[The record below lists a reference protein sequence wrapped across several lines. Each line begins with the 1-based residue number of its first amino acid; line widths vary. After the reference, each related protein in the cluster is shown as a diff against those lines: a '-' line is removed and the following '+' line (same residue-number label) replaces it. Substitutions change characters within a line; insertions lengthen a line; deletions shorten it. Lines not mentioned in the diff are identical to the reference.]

1 MADAKVLEGQKW
13 VNATY
18 AGVSGYVKCPENGQT
33 SWSTMNSLIMGLQHE
48 LGISPVVASFG
59 ATTMS
64 KLEALKG
71 ITDGENQPNKNIPY
85 IVRYGL
91 FCKGYWGEAGD
102 TFNADALESMKKNM
116 GIWQEG
122 QEGWNRMVQAKVF
135 KALLTMDSY
144 VVVAGGTDKIRG
156 IQQWLNGLYW
166 EKSAYSIGPCDG
178 LYSRD
183 VQKSLVIALQYEMG
197 IASPNGNFGTGT
209 QAALK
214 NHTLA
219 QGATGIMVR
228 LFTAACVFN
237 EPVPVGEYAERT
249 SFTSTFD
256 AAITRYVKLFQS
268 FSYLPASGN
277 GDYDTWS
284 QLLVSMGNPDRK
296 VFGSDTRFVINADR
310 ARWLK
315 NNDYQIVGRYLY
327 SPDPK
332 FEKEI
337 LPGELE
343 VILNAGLKFFPI
355 MQVHGRDVTEYTY
368 TTGFQHALIAHEKAT
383 TFGIP
388 RGSVIYFAVDYDAT
402 QDQMD
407 PYVVKYYQGVVAGLA
422 DRGKKYV
429 HGVYGSRNVCINVT
443 NKTYARYSF
452 VSGMSWGF
460 SGNLGYPL
468 PANWSLNQIKE
479 ISGIEIGGAGGKI
492 DLDNTVWRLREDGG
506 DPGVSSLATA
516 ASPAADF
523 ISYIDQLYATA
534 QEYKAANSTNRSASQ
549 LVMEFVRHEDYGGYN
564 WGYLI
569 GPYDRDWVAYAERKG
584 HKVKEEFVDPV
595 SGYEMG
601 PEHLLATANGHLLYA
616 QPANAKSVNAGDI
629 AGWAGDL
636 MTFYANWR
644 NDEQQYASGKAYC
657 DAKLAKPGISSSFSF
672 KDLLEDADGYLIARA
687 CADGTPI
694 NQFVRAYYGDGGG
707 HRTRFTQY
715 FNKRF
720 FTAADCKAQAY
731 NALTMENETYNVARS
746 ALILATGAQSPTV
759 LANLP
764 GGFDKLQSFCQG
776 FADAIIARMGS
787 ES

>member
-1 MADAKVLEGQKW
+1 VADAKVLEGQKW
-13 VNATY
+13 LNATY

-135 KALLTMDSY
+135 KALLTMDAY

-197 IASPNGNFGTGT
+197 IASPNGNFGPGT

-214 NHTLA
+214 NHTLTE
-219 QGATGIMVR
+219 GATGIMVR

-249 SFTSTFD
+249 TFTSTFD
-256 AAITRYVKLFQS
+256 AAITRYVKLFQK
-268 FSYLPASGN
+268 FSYLSDSGK
-277 GDYDTWS
+277 GDYDTWC

-296 VFGSDTRFVINADR
+296 VFGSDTRYVINADR
-310 ARWLK
+310 ATWLK
-315 NNDYQIVGRYLY
+315 NHDYQIVGRYLY
-327 SPDPK
+327 SPDPN

-337 LPGELE
+337 KPGELE
-343 VILNAGLKFFPI
+343 VILDAGLRFFPI
-355 MQVHGRDVTEYTY
+355 MQVHGRDATEYTY

-407 PYVVKYYQGVVAGLA
+407 YIVRYFNGVVAGLA

-460 SGNLGYPL
+460 SGNLGFPL

-479 ISGIEIGGAGGKI
+479 ISGIEIGGTGGKI

-506 DPGVSSLATA
+506 DPGVSSLAA
-516 ASPAADF
+516 VASPAADF
-523 ISYIDQLYATA
+523 ISYIDQLYAIA
-534 QEYKAANSTNRSASQ
+534 QDYKAANSTHRSASQ
-549 LVMEFVRHEDYGGYN
+549 LVMEFVRHEDYGGMN
-564 WGYLI
+564 WGILI
-569 GPYDRDWVAYAERKG
+569 GPYDQDWVAYAKSKG
-584 HKVKEEFVDPV
+584 HKVKEDFVDPS

-601 PEHLLATANGHLLYA
+601 PEHLLATANGHLLFA
-616 QPANAKSVNAGDI
+616 QPTNAKSVNAGDI

-657 DAKLAKPGISSSFSF
+657 DAKLAKPGVSSSFSF

-687 CADGTPI
+687 CAAGTPI
-694 NQFVRAYYGDGGG
+694 NQIVREHYGNGGG
-707 HRTRFTQY
+707 HHTRFTQY

-720 FTAADCKAQAY
+720 FTATDCKDQAY
-731 NALTMENETYNVARS
+731 NALTMENETYNVART

-776 FADAIIARMGS
+776 FVDAIIARVGA